1 MVYFVLN
8 GGVFFEIGLFIIKK
22 ALLFFK
28 IRLFYG

>member
-8 GGVFFEIGLFIIKK
+8 GGEFFDKNLFAIKK
-22 ALLFFK
+22 ALLILK

>member
-8 GGVFFEIGLFIIKK
+8 GGTFFDKGLFVIKK
-22 ALLFFK
+22 ALLILK

>member
-22 ALLFFK
+22 ALLFLQ

>member
-8 GGVFFEIGLFIIKK
+8 GGTFFESRHLDIKK
-22 ALLFFK
+22 ALFIGK